1 MKKKP
6 YWLILLVLMFT
17 TSIYLRRNID
27 RWFHQ
32 TKLVETFEISASQN
46 AWSEK
51 LVVPTGYSVEFEPTD
66 LTVRWLVRVD
76 GEKIF
81 YRPPIG
87 TPEYHPTNYGNGVK
101 YFEFALESG
110 QKIKATTIRCTRRLR

>member
-1 MKKKP
+1 MKKP
-6 YWLILLVLMFT
+6 YWLILLVLMVT
-17 TSIYLRRNID
+17 TIIYFKENMG

-32 TKLVETFEISASQN
+32 TKMVETFEISVTQKS
-46 AWSEK
+46 WSEK

-76 GEKIF
+76 GGKIF
-81 YRPPIG
+81 NRPPVG
-87 TPEYHPTNYGNGVK
+87 TPEYCTTHYGDRVK

-110 QKIKATTIRCTRRLR
+110 QETKATTIRCTRRLR